1 MNIRKTVITLIAV
14 AVLLGIGFAL
24 MNYMIANRKLPEAR
38 PAEES
43 RLYVRARPVVY
54 TVNDATIAA
63 TGRLTSQHGIDLSA
77 EVQGQIL
84 PGSVSLKEGTKF
96 RKGDLLIR
104 IFEDEARNNLR
115 ASKSRFLNAIAGIL
129 PDIRIDY
136 PDSFDKWNGFF
147 NAINI
152 NEDLPDL
159 PPMDSDQEKIFLASR
174 NILNDYYSIQ
184 SAEVR
189 LEKYRIHAPFNGSF
203 TQVFMEVGSVANPG
217 SRIATMIRT
226 DKLELAVPVEVDDI
240 YWVSTGDRVKV
251 TTEDGAREWT
261 GSVVRKSDFV
271 DPATQSITVYVSVQS
286 SDRNPL
292 FQGQYLKA
300 TFENKGVENSME
312 VPRNAVFSKNQV
324 YIINEGRL
332 KKSGVTILKHNQ
344 NTVLIN
350 GLPEGVHVVVEPLV
364 NAREGTLAE
373 ILEPGNS

>member
-1 MNIRKTVITLIAV
+1 MNIRRTIITIIAV
-14 AVLLGIGFAL
+14 AVLLGIGFAA
-24 MNYMIANRKLPEAR
+24 MNYMIANRKTPEAR

-43 RLYVRARPVVY
+43 KLFVRAKPVAY
-54 TVNDATIAA
+54 SVNDAVIAA
-63 TGRLTSQHGIDLSA
+63 TGRLTSQHDIDLSA

-104 IFEDEARNNLR
+104 IFEDEAKNNLK
-115 ASKSRFLNAIAGIL
+115 AGKSRFLNAIAGIL
-129 PDIRIDY
+129 PDIRIDF

-147 NAINI
+147 NAIDI
-152 NEDLPDL
+152 NNDLPDL
-159 PPMDSDQEKIFLASR
+159 PQMDSDKEKIFLASR

-189 LEKYRIHAPFNGSF
+189 LEKYRLYAPFNGSF

-240 YWVSTGDRVKV
+240 YWVSIGDKV
-251 TTEDGAREWT
+251 IITTEGGSRQWS

-286 SDRNPL
+286 DDMNPL

-300 TFENKGVENSME
+300 TFASKGIENSME
-312 VPRNAVFSKNQV
+312 IPRNAVFSKNQV
-324 YIINEGRL
+324 YLIEEGRL
-332 KKSGVTILKHNQ
+332 KKSEVTILKHNQ
-344 NTVLIN
+344 NTILIN
-350 GLPEGVHVVVEPLV
+350 GAPEGAFIVVEPLV

-373 ILEPGNS
+373 VLEAK